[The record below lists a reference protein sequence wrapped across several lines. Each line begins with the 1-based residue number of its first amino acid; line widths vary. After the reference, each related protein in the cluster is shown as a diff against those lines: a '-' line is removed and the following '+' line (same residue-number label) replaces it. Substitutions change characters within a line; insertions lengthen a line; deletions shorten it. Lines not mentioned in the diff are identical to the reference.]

1 MPSQVLYTH
10 SLDGTR
16 YQVESEAGRQ
26 YTAYLFNSQQE
37 DNYSVLVLVRAN
49 TLVVAHWSIFRNQ
62 HRTEEE
68 RLEFITGTVDII
80 DRRFDVNPVDPEE
93 PTVAPPVVEEPY
105 AGPRPTRYEKIL
117 SELPGSPEDILAS
130 MGLRL

>member
-10 SLDGTR
+10 SLGGTL

-26 YTAYLFNSQQE
+26 YTAFLFHNPSQE
-37 DNYSVLVLVRAN
+37 NNYSVLVLVRDHYM
-49 TLVVAHWSIFRNQ
+49 AHWTLSRSRP
-62 HRTEEE
+62 RTEEE
-68 RLEFITGTVDII
+68 WLEFVTGTVDII
-80 DRRFDVNPVDPEE
+80 DRRVQVNPVDLEE
-93 PTVAPPVVEEPY
+93 PTVTPPVVEEPY
-105 AGPRPTRYEKIL
+105 AGHRPTRYEKIL

>member
-10 SLDGTR
+10 SLGGTL

-26 YTAYLFNSQQE
+26 YTAFLFHNPSQE
-37 DNYSVLVLVRAN
+37 NNYSVLVLVRDHYM
-49 TLVVAHWSIFRNQ
+49 AHWSIFRNQ

-80 DRRFDVNPVDPEE
+80 DRRVQVNPVDLEE
-93 PTVAPPVVEEPY
+93 PTVTPPVVEEPY

>member
-26 YTAYLFNSQQE
+26 YTAFLFHNPSQE
-37 DNYSVLVLVRAN
+37 NNYSVLVLVRDHYM
-49 TLVVAHWSIFRNQ
+49 AHWSIFRNQ

-80 DRRFDVNPVDPEE
+80 DRRVQVNPVDLEE
-93 PTVAPPVVEEPY
+93 PTVTPPVVEEPY
-105 AGPRPTRYEKIL
+105 AGHRPTRYEKIL